1 MIQILPVGTVFPEL
15 VKLLPLWRSEPLGG
29 GQDGIFV
36 TSQEL
41 RARDAHGRDEELTF
55 CIVRPPYFGHMKNI
69 SSGWFLDWVSGSGR
83 QRSSKAV
90 CGTPFSPAGGF
101 VPKCFSQSELG
112 KRALAYVINPDRKSL
127 TDSLEFTVSDV
138 WGNTGPTH
146 R

>member
-1 MIQILPVGTVFPEL
+1 MIQVLPVGTVFPEL

-29 GQDGIFV
+29 GQHGIFV
-36 TSQEL
+36 TSREL
-41 RARDAHGRDEELTF
+41 RARDAQGRDEELTF
-55 CIVRPPYFGHMKNI
+55 CIVRPPYFGHMKNV
-69 SSGWFLDWVSGSGR
+69 STGRFLDLLSCSQR
-83 QRSSKAV
+83 QQSSHAL
-90 CGTPFSPAGGF
+90 CSTLSSPAGGS
-101 VPKCFSQSELG
+101 VLKCFSQSELG